1 MAPEQCS
8 ISIQYQHVHSV
19 YIMLCVV
26 SIVLCVFCY
35 VVCIFMCSVYFVVQC
50 VFCYV
55 VCILL
60 CSVYFV
66 VQCVLCCVV
75 CIVQCILCG
84 VYYVVY
90 CLYCIVCPGNKSVT
104 AMYGYIGKLG
114 DSVQCIS
121 SGQNTKGNIQILLV
135 VLEIV

>member
-1 MAPEQCS
+1 MLNIHS
-8 ISIQYQHVHSV
+8 ILICAKCV
-19 YIMLCVV
+19 YDVMCREYCIM
-26 SIVLCVFCY
+26 
-35 VVCIFMCSVYFVVQC
+35 CILLCSVYFVVQC

-66 VQCVLCCVV
+66 VQCVFCCVV

-104 AMYGYIGKLG
+104 AMYGNIGKLG

-121 SGQNTKGNIQILLV
+121 SGQNTKGNIQILRDPLSSPGNSV
-135 VLEIV
+135 KCFWELT